1 MTTGQ
6 VCIREVVFIH
16 KQASIPEAARLMRE
30 YHVGDL
36 VVIQEKTGKRV
47 PIGIVTDR
55 DIVLEVIAEGV
66 GMDDV
71 NVGDIMSDNLV
82 TARESAS
89 LLETIKVMRA
99 KGIRR
104 LPVVNDDNELVGI
117 LSVDDLIDLF
127 SEQIVD
133 LTRLVSRE
141 QDREKAG
148 RKQPLRCR
156 SY

>member
-1 MTTGQ
+1 MTIGK
-6 VCIREVVFIH
+6 VCNREVVFIH
-16 KQASIPEAARLMRE
+16 AQASIPEAARLMRE

-36 VVIQEKTGKRV
+36 VVTREKTGKRV
-47 PIGIVTDR
+47 PVGIVTDR

-82 TARESAS
+82 TARESDGF
-89 LLETIKVMRA
+89 LETIKVMRA

-117 LSVDDLIDLF
+117 LSVDDLIDLL

-133 LTRLVSRE
+133 LARLIARE
-141 QDREKAG
+141 QGREKAG
-148 RKQPLRCR
+148 RK
-156 SY
+156 

>member
-1 MTTGQ
+1 MTIGK
-6 VCIREVVFIH
+6 VCNREVVFIH
-16 KQASIPEAARLMRE
+16 AQASIPEAARLMRE

-36 VVIQEKTGKRV
+36 VVIKEKTGKRV
-47 PIGIVTDR
+47 PVGIITDR
-55 DIVLEVIAEGV
+55 DIVLEFIAEGV

-71 NVGDIMSDNLV
+71 SVGDIMSDNLV
-82 TARESAS
+82 TARESDG
-89 LLETIKVMRA
+89 LLETVKVMRA

-133 LTRLVSRE
+133 LARLIARE
-141 QDREKAG
+141 QGREKAG
-148 RKQPLRCR
+148 RK
-156 SY
+156 

>member
-1 MTTGQ
+1 MTIGK
-6 VCIREVVFIH
+6 VCNREVVFIH
-16 KQASIPEAARLMRE
+16 AQASIPEAARLMRE

-36 VVIQEKTGKRV
+36 VVIKEKTGKRV
-47 PIGIVTDR
+47 PVGIVTDR

-71 NVGDIMSDNLV
+71 SVGDIMSDNLV
-82 TARESAS
+82 TARESDG

-133 LTRLVSRE
+133 LARLIARE
-141 QDREKAG
+141 QGREKAG
-148 RKQPLRCR
+148 RK
-156 SY
+156 

>member
-1 MTTGQ
+1 MTIGK
-6 VCIREVVFIH
+6 VCNREVVFIH
-16 KQASIPEAARLMRE
+16 AQASIPEAARLMRE

-36 VVIQEKTGKRV
+36 VVIKEKTGKRV
-47 PIGIVTDR
+47 PVGIVTDR

-66 GMDDV
+66 SMDDV
-71 NVGDIMSDNLV
+71 SVGDIMSDNLV
-82 TARESAS
+82 TARESDG

-133 LTRLVSRE
+133 LARLIARE
-141 QDREKAG
+141 QGREKAG
-148 RKQPLRCR
+148 RK
-156 SY
+156 

>member
-1 MTTGQ
+1 MTIGK
-6 VCIREVVFIH
+6 VCNREVVIVH
-16 KQASIPEAARLMRE
+16 AQASIPEAARLMRE

-36 VVIQEKTGKRV
+36 VVIKEKTGKRV
-47 PIGIVTDR
+47 PVGIITDR

-66 GMDDV
+66 SMDDV

-82 TARESAS
+82 TAREGDG
-89 LLETIKVMRA
+89 LLDTIKVMRA

-104 LPVVNDDNELVGI
+104 LPVVNGDNELVGI

-133 LTRLVSRE
+133 LARLIARE
-141 QDREKAG
+141 QGREKAG
-148 RKQPLRCR
+148 RK
-156 SY
+156 

>member
-1 MTTGQ
+1 MTIGK
-6 VCIREVVFIH
+6 VCNREVVFIH
-16 KQASIPEAARLMRE
+16 AQASIPEAARLMRE

-36 VVIQEKTGKRV
+36 VVIKEKTGKRV
-47 PIGIVTDR
+47 PVGIVTDR

-66 GMDDV
+66 SMDDV
-71 NVGDIMSDNLV
+71 SVGDIMSDNLV
-82 TARESAS
+82 TARESDG
-89 LLETIKVMRA
+89 LLDTVKVMRA

-133 LTRLVSRE
+133 LARLIARE
-141 QDREKAG
+141 QGREKAG
-148 RKQPLRCR
+148 RK
-156 SY
+156 

>member
-1 MTTGQ
+1 MTIGT
-6 VCIREVVFIH
+6 VCNREVVFIH
-16 KQASIPEAARLMRE
+16 AQASIPVAARLMRE

-36 VVIQEKTGKRV
+36 VVIKEKTGKRV
-47 PIGIVTDR
+47 PVGIITDR

-66 GMDDV
+66 SMDDV

-82 TARESAS
+82 TARENDG
-89 LLETIKVMRA
+89 LLDTIKVMRA

-133 LTRLVSRE
+133 LARLIARE
-141 QDREKAG
+141 QGREKAG
-148 RKQPLRCR
+148 RK
-156 SY
+156 

>member
-1 MTTGQ
+1 MTIGK
-6 VCIREVVFIH
+6 VCNREVVFIH
-16 KQASIPEAARLMRE
+16 AQASVPEAARLMRE

-36 VVIQEKTGKRV
+36 VVTKEKTGKRV
-47 PIGIVTDR
+47 PVGIVTDR

-82 TARESAS
+82 TARESDG
-89 LLETIKVMRA
+89 LLETVKVMRA

-104 LPVVNDDNELVGI
+104 LPVVNDDHELVGI

-133 LTRLVSRE
+133 LARLIARE
-141 QDREKAG
+141 QSREKAG
-148 RKQPLRCR
+148 RK
-156 SY
+156 

>member
-6 VCIREVVFIH
+6 VCNREVVFVH
-16 KQASIPEAARLMRE
+16 QQASIPEAARLMRE
-30 YHVGDL
+30 HHVGDL
-36 VVIQEKTGKRV
+36 VVIKEKTGKRV
-47 PIGIVTDR
+47 PVGILTDR

-66 GMDDV
+66 AMEDV
-71 NVGDIMSDNLV
+71 SVGDIMSNNLV
-82 TARESAS
+82 TARESDG

-99 KGIRR
+99 KGVRR

-133 LTRLVSRE
+133 LARLIARE
-141 QDREKAG
+141 QGREKAV
-148 RKQPLRCR
+148 RK
-156 SY
+156 

>member
-6 VCIREVVFIH
+6 VCNREVVFIH

-36 VVIQEKTGKRV
+36 VVIKEKTGKRV
-47 PIGIVTDR
+47 PVGIVTDR

-66 GMDDV
+66 GMDDI

-133 LTRLVSRE
+133 LTRLIARE

-148 RKQPLRCR
+148 RK
-156 SY
+156 

>member
-1 MTTGQ
+1 MTIGK
-6 VCIREVVFIH
+6 VCNREVIFIH
-16 KQASIPEAARLMRE
+16 AQASIPEAARLMRE

-36 VVIQEKTGKRV
+36 VVIKEKTGKRV
-47 PIGIVTDR
+47 PVGIITDR

-82 TARESAS
+82 TARESDG

-133 LTRLVSRE
+133 LARLIARE
-141 QDREKAG
+141 QGREKAG
-148 RKQPLRCR
+148 RK
-156 SY
+156 

>member
-1 MTTGQ
+1 MTIGK
-6 VCIREVVFIH
+6 VCNREVVFIH
-16 KQASIPEAARLMRE
+16 AQASVPEAARLMRE

-36 VVIQEKTGKRV
+36 VVTKEKTGKRV
-47 PIGIVTDR
+47 PVGIVTDR

-71 NVGDIMSDNLV
+71 SVGDIMSDNLV
-82 TARESAS
+82 TARESDG
-89 LLETIKVMRA
+89 LLETVKVMRA

-133 LTRLVSRE
+133 LARLIARE
-141 QDREKAG
+141 QGREKAG
-148 RKQPLRCR
+148 RK
-156 SY
+156 

>member
-1 MTTGQ
+1 MTIGK
-6 VCIREVVFIH
+6 VCNREVVFIH
-16 KQASIPEAARLMRE
+16 AQASVPEAARLMRE
-30 YHVGDL
+30 HHVGDL
-36 VVIQEKTGKRV
+36 VVTKEKTGKRV
-47 PIGIVTDR
+47 PVGIVTDR

-82 TARESAS
+82 TARESDG
-89 LLETIKVMRA
+89 LLETVKVMRA

-133 LTRLVSRE
+133 LARLIARE
-141 QDREKAG
+141 QSREKAG
-148 RKQPLRCR
+148 RK
-156 SY
+156 

>member
-6 VCIREVVFIH
+6 VCNREVVFIH

-30 YHVGDL
+30 HHVGDL
-36 VVIQEKTGKRV
+36 VVIKEKTGKRV
-47 PIGIVTDR
+47 PVGIVTDR

-133 LTRLVSRE
+133 LTRLIARE

-148 RKQPLRCR
+148 RK
-156 SY
+156 

>member
-1 MTTGQ
+1 MTIGK
-6 VCIREVVFIH
+6 VCNREVVFIH
-16 KQASIPEAARLMRE
+16 AQASIPEAARLMRE

-36 VVIQEKTGKRV
+36 VVIKEKTGKRV
-47 PIGIVTDR
+47 PVGIVTDR

-66 GMDDV
+66 SMDDV

-82 TARESAS
+82 TARESDG
-89 LLETIKVMRA
+89 LLETVKVMRA

-133 LTRLVSRE
+133 LARLIARE
-141 QDREKAG
+141 QGREKAG
-148 RKQPLRCR
+148 RK
-156 SY
+156 

>member
-1 MTTGQ
+1 
-6 VCIREVVFIH
+6 
-16 KQASIPEAARLMRE
+16 MRE

-36 VVIQEKTGKRV
+36 VVIKEKTGKRV
-47 PIGIVTDR
+47 PVGIVTDR

-71 NVGDIMSDNLV
+71 CVGDIMSDNLV
-82 TARESAS
+82 TARESDG

-127 SEQIVD
+127 SEQIAD
-133 LTRLVSRE
+133 LARLIARE
-141 QDREKAG
+141 QGREKAG
-148 RKQPLRCR
+148 RK
-156 SY
+156 

>member
-1 MTTGQ
+1 MTIGK
-6 VCIREVVFIH
+6 VCNREVVFIH
-16 KQASIPEAARLMRE
+16 AQASVPEAARLMRE

-36 VVIQEKTGKRV
+36 VVTKEKTGKRV
-47 PIGIVTDR
+47 PVGIVTDR

-71 NVGDIMSDNLV
+71 SVGDIMSDNLV
-82 TARESAS
+82 TARESDG
-89 LLETIKVMRA
+89 LLETVKVMRA

-133 LTRLVSRE
+133 LARLIARE
-141 QDREKAG
+141 QSREKAG
-148 RKQPLRCR
+148 RK
-156 SY
+156 

>member
-1 MTTGQ
+1 MTIGK
-6 VCIREVVFIH
+6 VCNREVVFIH
-16 KQASIPEAARLMRE
+16 AQASIPEAARLMRE

-36 VVIQEKTGKRV
+36 VVIKEKTGKRV
-47 PIGIVTDR
+47 PVGIITDR

-71 NVGDIMSDNLV
+71 SVGDIMSDNLV
-82 TARESAS
+82 TARESDG
-89 LLETIKVMRA
+89 LLDTVKVMRA

-133 LTRLVSRE
+133 LARLIARE
-141 QDREKAG
+141 QGREKAG
-148 RKQPLRCR
+148 RK
-156 SY
+156 

>member
-1 MTTGQ
+1 MTVGKI
-6 VCIREVVFIH
+6 CNREVVFIH
-16 KQASIPEAARLMRE
+16 KEASIPEAARLMRE

-36 VVIQEKTGKRV
+36 VVVREKTGKRV
-47 PIGIVTDR
+47 PVGIVTDR

-71 NVGDIMSDNLV
+71 NVGDIMSDKLV
-82 TARESAS
+82 TARESDG

-133 LTRLVSRE
+133 LARLIARE
-141 QDREKAG
+141 QGREKTG
-148 RKQPLRCR
+148 RK
-156 SY
+156 